1 MAAVKD
7 LAEPMVTLDRV
18 ADLSDA
24 DRERVRLL
32 SLAVYPPAQLANW
45 PGRSVEWSTPEWC
58 VRVGDEEGILV
69 SYVGVYVREAE
80 CDGQPVRVGGIGNV
94 KTHPGARRRGLA
106 GLGIRRAIEFFREQ
120 PGIALAVLVCEP
132 RLLGYYARLG
142 WREFHGRLLVRQHGS
157 ACEFTL
163 LRVMTHGVRA
173 EGPTAG
179 VIDLR
184 GPPW

>member
-1 MAAVKD
+1 MMSDIHLRDVA
-7 LAEPMVTLDRV
+7 VTLDRV

-32 SLAVYPPAQLANW
+32 SLAVYPPEQLADW

-58 VRVGDEEGILV
+58 ARVRDKEGILV

-80 CDGQPVRVGGIGNV
+80 FDGRPVRVAGIGNV

-106 GLGIRRAIEFFREQ
+106 ALGIRRAIEFFHEQ
-120 PGIALAVLVCEP
+120 PGIAFALLVCEG

-142 WREFHGRLLVRQHGS
+142 WREFGGQLLVRQLG
-157 ACEFTL
+157 AVAEYTL
-163 LRVMTHGVRA
+163 SRAMTHGVES
-173 EGPTAG
+173 EGPAAG
-179 VIDLR
+179 VIDLC